1 MEKKCICSKWNC
13 GSKIKNLWLPN
24 ALMCK
29 TLNKNYK
36 ENQRLRAFK
45 SLLSLL
51 FTDEAALLCSVWGWF
66 RWLLSLTNEDSR
78 GWACLFVLQLKHTVL
93 NMTPGS
99 TEGLVSLWLL
109 SGKHDYWSEWQIKA
123 VNGAGGWVQGAH
135 GARMC
140 GDIKHCR
147 QTLAVSSGLEMC
159 TLQNKI

>member
-1 MEKKCICSKWNC
+1 MHKEMTYICYLKKNYVCYEELGFQNQFPH
-13 GSKIKNLWLPN
+13 LWLPI

-36 ENQRLRAFK
+36 ENQRLQAFK
-45 SLLSLL
+45 SLLSLP

-78 GWACLFVLQLKHTVL
+78 GWACLFVLQLNHTVL

-123 VNGAGGWVQGAH
+123 VNWAGGWVQGVR
-135 GARMC
+135 GVRMC
-140 GDIKHCR
+140 GE
-147 QTLAVSSGLEMC
+147 TA
-159 TLQNKI
+159 NKQWESAQD